1 MSEQLASASAWATE
15 EFGHAQLGNQLRTR
29 RLVKIAHR
37 LADSPAGMVSEVHQ
51 SDAERVGAYRFVE
64 NPHVSHEALVR
75 ASAEATLRRC
85 EGESWTFAPIDGSSL
100 SFSDP
105 RGRRGLGA
113 VGPYAQ
119 KGRGIKTM
127 TSIAV
132 RHDGSVLGLL
142 DLQYW
147 SRKIRKRRKP
157 PRPWRSIE
165 SKETRFWLQAIQRI
179 TTVAENIGAR
189 TRLWFQLDREGDFYE
204 MLCAMAELEHARVT
218 VRAAQ
223 NRRTADPD
231 CALLWDSLT
240 AQPCSAAFGLSVP
253 AGPKR
258 QARKAKMVIRHAP
271 IELLLRHRS
280 RNYRDPRT
288 RIALWAVLV
297 LEEDSVPP
305 GQKPLQWLL
314 LTNAPIHDASD
325 AAEVVHGY
333 SLRWRVEDFH
343 RCWKTNC
350 RVESIQLHQVPH
362 IQRWA
367 TLLAA
372 VAIRIE
378 RLKHLARNEPDAPAS
393 IELSQDEIDAVIVL
407 RQPPDHQP
415 GDCPPIS
422 QVVRWIA
429 DIGGYIGPS
438 NGPPGSTVISRGL
451 QRVEVAQVT
460 LRNLSDFKP
469 D

>member
-1 MSEQLASASAWATE
+1 M
-15 EFGHAQLGNQLRTR
+15 AQ
-29 RLVKIAHR
+29 
-37 LADSPAGMVSEVHQ
+37 
-51 SDAERVGAYRFVE
+51 
-64 NPHVSHEALVR
+64 
-75 ASAEATLRRC
+75 
-85 EGESWTFAPIDGSSL
+85 
-100 SFSDP
+100 
-105 RGRRGLGA
+105 
-113 VGPYAQ
+113 
-119 KGRGIKTM
+119 
-127 TSIAV
+127 
-132 RHDGSVLGLL
+132 
-142 DLQYW
+142 
-147 SRKIRKRRKP
+147 
-157 PRPWRSIE
+157 
-165 SKETRFWLQAIQRI
+165 
-179 TTVAENIGAR
+179 
-189 TRLWFQLDREGDFYE
+189 
-204 MLCAMAELEHARVT
+204 LEHARVT

-231 CALLWDSLT
+231 SALLWDSLK
-240 AQPCSAAFGLSVP
+240 AQPRSAVFGLSVP

-280 RNYRDPRT
+280 RNHRDPRT

-325 AAEVVHGY
+325 AAEVVYGY
-333 SLRWRVEDFH
+333 SLRWRAEDFH

-350 RVESIQLHQVPH
+350 RVESIQLHHVQH

-378 RLKHLARNEPDAPAS
+378 RLKHLARNEPDEPAS

-407 RQPPDHQP
+407 RQPPGHQP
-415 GDCPPIS
+415 GDSPPIS
-422 QVVRWIA
+422 LVVRWIA

-438 NGPPGSTVISRGL
+438 NGLPGSTVICRGL
-451 QRVEVAQVT
+451 QRVEVAQAT
-460 LRNLSDFKP
+460 LRNLSGFKP